1 MQRRL
6 MEAVDEL
13 RVASDALDRSIGAVS
28 GGDIEVGRGYL
39 LTAREL
45 VDDARLSLVD
55 CFWSLDS
62 APEGGRKPEIQH
74 RQLRVVDPLPG
85 PQLVLKWGEE
95 KLSLTG

>member
-1 MQRRL
+1 MEQRL

-13 RVASDALDRSIGAVS
+13 RVATDALDRGIVAVV
-28 GGDIEVGRGYL
+28 GGDIEIGRGYL

-45 VDDARLSLVD
+45 VNDARLALVD

-62 APEGGRKPEIQH
+62 GPEGGRKPEIRG
-74 RQLRVVDPLPG
+74 RQLRVAQPSPEVQLALRWG
-85 PQLVLKWGEE
+85 PE